1 MAKIR
6 LSGARF
12 VKYGYGQVEDN
23 HLSAPR
29 NGQVYG
35 QLPAAA
41 DINVLEN
48 GMFVKYD
55 YAKGVCTLPS
65 GDGQGPIMMVLNE
78 IKLYR
83 DYEVDADFAM
93 IKENYGAAVYN
104 AAGTAMPANTT
115 MVPRV
120 FKMSIG
126 DIYTTNCVNET
137 ALAVNNIL
145 VVGDDGYLEKAPT
158 PSSSSTEGSGTV
170 KGPQFQVVK
179 VYTMPDGQPGVK
191 LQCIA
196 E

>member
-93 IKENYGAAVYN
+93 IKENYAAAIYN
-104 AAGTAMPANTT
+104 AAGTAMPENTT

-120 FKMSIG
+120 FKMSVG

-137 ALAVNNIL
+137 ALSVNNIL

-158 PSSSSTEGSGTV
+158 AGNGTTNTETT

>member
-1 MAKIR
+1 MAKTS
-6 LSGARF
+6 LSGASF
-12 VKYGYGQVEDN
+12 VQYGYGQVEDN

-41 DINVLEN
+41 SITKLEN

-55 YAKGVCTLPS
+55 YAKGVCTLP
-65 GDGQGPIMMVLNE
+65 GDANGGNGPIMMVLNE
-78 IKLYR
+78 VKVYR
-83 DYEVDADFAM
+83 PFETDADFAM
-93 IKENYGAAVYN
+93 LKDNYGAIVYN

-120 FKMSIG
+120 FKISVG

-137 ALAVNNIL
+137 TLAVENVL
-145 VVGDDGYLEKAPT
+145 VVGNDGYLVKAGQNPT
-158 PSSSSTEGSGTV
+158 GL
-170 KGPQFQVVK
+170 QFQVVK